1 MSDLWPHLVP
11 SDQFH
16 RHQGRSALGSYMTR
30 RGPRYLYQCRGCGDY
45 YSESW

>member
-1 MSDLWPHLVP
+1 MSIFGRIWCRLT
-11 SDQFH
+11 FH